1 MFICVWQKKG
11 SDHKQAA
18 DLVQS
23 NNEGFCK
30 SDLKYQHL
38 QSQINNIIIKII
50 QKNNTALHRF
60 ALRNFGVNW
69 NNSKN
74 GFQSLFTRRY
84 KIKLIFL
91 YIPRKF

>member
-30 SDLKYQHL
+30 SDLKYL
-38 QSQINNIIIKII
+38 LAFVAIDK
-50 QKNNTALHRF
+50 
-60 ALRNFGVNW
+60 
-69 NNSKN
+69 
-74 GFQSLFTRRY
+74 
-84 KIKLIFL
+84 
-91 YIPRKF
+91 